1 MPATRKDTI
10 PLIIAV
16 CVFLVFAGF
25 LVWPFFSPLF
35 IAIVLAVLLH
45 GIFLKI
51 KRSIPSESLAAF
63 VTTVLVLLIILIP
76 LAAFGYQIAHEAQG
90 LYESIRDK
98 ADSVLLDTVL
108 ARVNNFITFWF
119 PGLNLDKAEVMT
131 KLELLLGWIVNH
143 FSSIFTSA
151 SSLIA
156 NFFLMLLAFFYLV
169 RDGEK
174 ILKHAM
180 EISPLSS
187 SSELHI
193 INRIASAMN
202 SVVRGSLITA
212 FTQGIIATI
221 GFFIF
226 GVPNAVLWGS
236 VTFLAAFVPNIGTS
250 LVLVPVAI
258 FLFITS
264 TQSNTIGFVIWGVL
278 AVGFVDNLLGPR
290 IIGRGMRI
298 HPLISL
304 FSVLGGIIA
313 FGPIGLLVGPVSA
326 SLLVALL
333 ELRHNHTS
341 DAKV

>member
-90 LYESIRDK
+90 LYNSIRDN
-98 ADSVLLDTVL
+98 ADLALFDTVL
-108 ARVNNFITFWF
+108 ERVNGFISFWF
-119 PGLNLDKAEVMT
+119 PGLSLDKTEVIT
-131 KLELLLGWIVNH
+131 KLELLLGWIVSH
-143 FSSIFTSA
+143 FSSIFASA

-187 SSELHI
+187 SSEWHI
-193 INRIASAMN
+193 TNRLALAMN

-212 FTQGIIATI
+212 LAQGIIATI

-236 VTFLAAFVPNIGTS
+236 VAFIAAFVPNIGTS
-250 LVLVPVAI
+250 LVLIPVAI
-258 FLFITS
+258 YLFIAS
-264 TQSNTIGFVIWGVL
+264 TPSNALGFAIWGAL
-278 AVGFVDNLLGPR
+278 AVGLVDNALGPR
-290 IIGRGMRI
+290 LIGQGMRI

-304 FSVLGGIIA
+304 FSVLGGITA

-326 SLLVALL
+326 SFLIALL
-333 ELRHNHTS
+333 ELRHNHAS